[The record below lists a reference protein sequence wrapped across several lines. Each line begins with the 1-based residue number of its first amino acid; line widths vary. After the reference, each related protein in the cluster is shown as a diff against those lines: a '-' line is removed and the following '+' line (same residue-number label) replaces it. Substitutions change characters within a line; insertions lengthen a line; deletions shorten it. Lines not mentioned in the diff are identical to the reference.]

1 MKLDTGIDDRALRVV
16 TKASESRE
24 MKEGDY
30 LR

>member
-1 MKLDTGIDDRALRVV
+1 MKLDTDIKDRTTPVV
-16 TKASESRE
+16 TVASDLKE